1 MRRAPLRH
9 RHVPVHGCRGV
20 DAAPARARGGG
31 VRGGARGASTEAAR
45 GVRRAR
51 RGRGGHAGRCVLRRL
66 PDRAGSAGGGGG
78 ADGGARRRADQ
89 RPGRRP
95 HGDAVRR
102 RGGVRRCRRAP
113 GGADRGGRA
122 WRASA
127 RLRLDR
133 DASWTGS
140 RSATWASTASRISRR
155 PSGSSSS
162 ASDEFPPLKTLFQ
175 TNLPVPATPFLG
187 RERELGE
194 VGELLARTRLL
205 TLTGPGRRRQD
216 APRAAGGGRR
226 RGRVPAGRLVGAARR
241 CRRPRIH
248 PRRGEPVARSA
259 GRARH
264 DHRRSAAPPRAG
276 QLRAPDRRGA
286 RALRAAR
293 RLPEPRPAR
302 DESRA
307 TPDRG

>member
-1 MRRAPLRH
+1 M
-9 RHVPVHGCRGV
+9 
-20 DAAPARARGGG
+20 AAQ
-31 VRGGARGASTEAAR
+31 
-45 GVRRAR
+45 
-51 RGRGGHAGRCVLRRL
+51 VLV
-66 PDRAGSAGGGGG
+66 S
-78 ADGGARRRADQ
+78 
-89 RPGRRP
+89 
-95 HGDAVRR
+95 
-102 RGGVRRCRRAP
+102 
-113 GGADRGGRA
+113 
-122 WRASA
+122 
-127 RLRLDR
+127 
-133 DASWTGS
+133 
-140 RSATWASTASRISRR
+140 ASTATLVDGVAFALRDLGEHRFKDLAAAER
-155 PSGSSSS
+155 VFQLG
-162 ASDEFPPLKTLFQ
+162 SDEFPPLKTLFQ

-187 RERELGE
+187 RDRELGE

-216 APRAAGGGRR
+216 PARAAGGGRR

-241 CRRPRIH
+241 CRRPRIR

-302 DESRA
+302 DEPRA
-307 TPDRG
+307 APDRG